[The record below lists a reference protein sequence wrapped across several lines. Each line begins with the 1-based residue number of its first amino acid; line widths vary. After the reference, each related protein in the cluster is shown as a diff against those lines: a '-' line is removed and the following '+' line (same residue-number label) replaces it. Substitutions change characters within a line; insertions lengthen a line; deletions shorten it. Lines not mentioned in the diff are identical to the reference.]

1 MLMKPSNDFARTE
14 GPASHSAEELAFA
27 SIPVIAESDNG
38 SIGVQRLLVLVP
50 DLDIDEADLAQRVW
64 ALAEPSRLPVLY
76 LSATAD
82 DDHASLVRRRLAT
95 LAAIT
100 RTDWLHVDTCHSV
113 TRNWP
118 EAIRA
123 VWRPGDLI
131 VFIPQGISPVT
142 VAVLPTPAYPLS
154 GIKADAPPNRRQRL
168 ARLAFWPVALATI
181 AAFFWIQ
188 VLIEQ
193 TAQGLAQTF
202 LLLLSFGAEMG
213 LLMLWNG
220 LLS

>member
-1 MLMKPSNDFARTE
+1 MV
-14 GPASHSAEELAFA
+14 FA
-27 SIPVIAESDNG
+27 SIPVIAGSDDGNA
-38 SIGVQRLLVLVP
+38 GVQRLLVLVP

-64 ALAEPSRLPVLY
+64 ALAEPRRLPVLY

-82 DDHASLVRRRLAT
+82 DDHTSVVHRRLAT

-100 RTDWLHVDTCHSV
+100 RTDWLHVETCHSV

-123 VWRPGDLI
+123 VWQPGDLI

-142 VAVLPTPAYPLS
+142 VAVWPTPAYPLS
-154 GIKADAPPNRRQRL
+154 DMKVSPPPQRRQRL
-168 ARLAFWPVALATI
+168 ARLAFWPVALTTI

-193 TAQGLAQTF
+193 TAQGLARTL
-202 LLLLSFGAEMG
+202 LLLLSFGVELG
-213 LLMLWNG
+213 LLLLWNS